1 MDDIKNVVDYDVI
14 GEEAHPRLVAITLM
28 EYRQLV
34 SDVAR
39 LQAELDRKTSEYNR
53 LWSENNMFKSKA
65 EAVKIK

>member
-1 MDDIKNVVDYDVI
+1 MEDVKNVVDYDVI

-39 LQAELDRKTSEYNR
+39 LQAELDRKTSECNR
-53 LWSENNMFKSKA
+53 LWSENTTLKNRLEASK
-65 EAVKIK
+65 

>member
-1 MDDIKNVVDYDVI
+1 MEDVKSVVDYDVI

-39 LQAELDRKTSEYNR
+39 LQAELNHKNAELYRAWGENAKLKTRE
-53 LWSENNMFKSKA
+53 EMDT
-65 EAVKIK
+65 

>member
-1 MDDIKNVVDYDVI
+1 MEDVKSVVDYDVI

-39 LQAELDRKTSEYNR
+39 LQSELDRKTSECNR
-53 LWSENNMFKSKA
+53 LWSENTILKNRMEESK
-65 EAVKIK
+65 

>member
-1 MDDIKNVVDYDVI
+1 MEDVKSVVDYDVI

-39 LQAELDRKTSEYNR
+39 LQSELDRKTSECNR
-53 LWSENNMFKSKA
+53 LWSENAALKNKA
-65 EAVKIK
+65 EVVKIK